1 MADLLATEDE
11 SPLLEL
17 MLAPHPVLRRQARPV
32 ERVTQEIRDL
42 MEAMLEAMYRW
53 NGIGLAANQINRLE
67 RVLVMDVPGG
77 GSDRYPESG
86 DQRPHQV
93 ASLGEPIRTSNPYCM
108 ANPEI
113 LQSSPY
119 QTPLMEGCLSF
130 PDQQIEVYRPDTVR
144 VRYLDAHNELCE
156 QDFTGLEAKCVQHEI
171 DHLNGRT
178 IDRYLSPLRRNLLL
192 TRLGKRSRPS

>member
-1 MADLLATEDE
+1 MSGLLATEDE

-77 GSDRYPESG
+77 SAESG
-86 DQRPHQV
+86 RAPHQV

-156 QDFTGLEAKCVQHEI
+156 RGIHGSRGQVRPTRDRPPERPDYRPVFVAFETQFTFDSA
-171 DHLNGRT
+171 R
-178 IDRYLSPLRRNLLL
+178 
-192 TRLGKRSRPS
+192 